1 MSVDT
6 NQEERRLAA
15 VMFTDMVGYTALTQS
30 NESLALEILDRHNRL
45 LRPIISKY
53 RGKEIKT
60 IGDSFLVEFDSAVDA
75 VKCAIEIQTFLRDYN
90 TSSGEEWR
98 IKLRIGIHLGDVVHK
113 QGDIFGDAVN
123 IASRIEPLASP
134 EGICVS
140 EQVFDQVR
148 NKVSYQFSKL
158 EEKELKNVRY
168 NVDVFKII
176 LPWDSSATSF
186 QDKKPVP
193 SNRIAVL
200 PFTNISPDPSDEYF
214 ADGMTE
220 EIIDRL
226 SQVKGLRVIAR
237 TSVMNYKKKERKVSE
252 IGSELGVQTLVEGSV
267 RKAGNRIRVTAQ
279 LIDTATEEHLV
290 VLQIRQRSLTIFLR
304 FRPISPQA

>member
-1 MSVDT
+1 
-6 NQEERRLAA
+6 
-15 VMFTDMVGYTALTQS
+15 MFTDMVGYTALTQS

-98 IKLRIGIHLGDVVHK
+98 IKLRIGIHLGDAVHK

-123 IASRIEPLASP
+123 IASRVEPLASP

-158 EEKELKNVRY
+158 EEKESKT
-168 NVDVFKII
+168 FGII
-176 LPWDSSATSF
+176 LTYS
-186 QDKKPVP
+186 K
-193 SNRIAVL
+193 
-200 PFTNISPDPSDEYF
+200 
-214 ADGMTE
+214 
-220 EIIDRL
+220 
-226 SQVKGLRVIAR
+226 
-237 TSVMNYKKKERKVSE
+237 
-252 IGSELGVQTLVEGSV
+252 
-267 RKAGNRIRVTAQ
+267 
-279 LIDTATEEHLV
+279 
-290 VLQIRQRSLTIFLR
+290 
-304 FRPISPQA
+304 